1 MFNQENIAKAK
12 EEFQSK
18 RYAVIDNILE
28 PRYINALYKAVP
40 EMPYGVGGCIGNSH
54 RKYPAGFREN
64 SEKFQSVLDGH
75 IEEGRGEF
83 SYFHYAY
90 WLLED
95 YHKVHNDP
103 AVTEFNRV
111 VTEDYSLIKPAYTFH
126 DLVSDVTGF
135 SNMFTNQPTYSYYD
149 HTAWLN
155 AHHDPR
161 RWCAYIFYFNDTW
174 LTQWGGQL
182 CILNQDERTIK
193 DSIEP
198 FGNRLVIMDVSEL
211 TGTRINKHFISPVS
225 ITADHPRYSL
235 AGWFYQKETD
245 GPSPVRSKDAS

>member
-1 MFNQENIAKAK
+1 MFNRENIAQAQADFA
-12 EEFQSK
+12 EK
-18 RYAVIDNILE
+18 RYCVIDNVLE
-28 PRYINALYKAVP
+28 LEYIQALYKAVP
-40 EMPYGVGGCIGNSH
+40 NLEYGVWGCVRNDH
-54 RKYPAGFREN
+54 NKYPAGFQN
-64 SEKFQSVLDGH
+64 SEKFPGVLQGH
-75 IEEGRGEF
+75 IEEGRGNF

-95 YHKVHNDP
+95 YHKVHDNP
-103 AVTEFNRV
+103 RVTEFNRV
-111 VTEDYSLIKPAYTFH
+111 VTEDYSILKPDYTFH
-126 DLVSDVTGF
+126 DLVSEVTGF
-135 SNMFTNQPTYSYYD
+135 TNMHTNQPTYSYYD

-182 CILNQDERTIK
+182 CILDKDEITIK

-198 FGNRLVIMDVSEL
+198 FGNRLAIMDVSEL
-211 TGTRINKHFISPVS
+211 SGSRINKHFISPVS

-235 AGWFYQKETD
+235 AGWFYQKD
-245 GPSPVRSKDAS
+245 GDGASPVKSQ

>member
-1 MFNQENIAKAK
+1 MFNRENIAQAQADFA
-12 EEFQSK
+12 EK
-18 RYAVIDNILE
+18 RYCVIDNVLE
-28 PRYINALYKAVP
+28 PQYIKALYEAVP
-40 EMPYGVGGCIGNSH
+40 KLEYGVWTCTHNAH
-54 RKYPAGFREN
+54 KKYRHGFQDSIEFQPA
-64 SEKFQSVLDGH
+64 LDDH
-75 IEEGRGEF
+75 IERSRGQF
-83 SYFHYAY
+83 SYWHYAY

-95 YHKVHNDP
+95 YHKVHNNP
-103 AVTEFNRV
+103 RVTEFNRV
-111 VTEDYSLIKPAYTFH
+111 VTEDYSILEPDYTFH
-126 DLVSDVTGF
+126 DLVSEVTGF
-135 SNMFTNQPTYSYYD
+135 TNMYTDQPTYSYYD

-182 CILNQDERTIK
+182 CILDKDEITIK

-198 FGNRLVIMDVSEL
+198 FGNRLAIMDVSEL
-211 TGTRINKHFISPVS
+211 SGERINKHFISPVS

-245 GPSPVRSKDAS
+245 GASPIKG

>member
-1 MFNQENIAKAK
+1 MFNREGVAKAQVDFA
-12 EEFQSK
+12 EK
-18 RYAVIDNILE
+18 RYCHIDNILE
-28 PRYINALYKAVP
+28 ERYIKALYKAVP
-40 EMPYGVGGCIGNSH
+40 EMPYGVWGCVRNSH
-54 RKYPAGFREN
+54 NKYPAGFREN
-64 SEKFQSVLDGH
+64 SEKFDGVLQGH
-75 IEEGRGEF
+75 IEEGRGNF

-95 YHKVHNDP
+95 YHKVHTDP
-103 AVTEFNRV
+103 RVTEFNRV
-111 VTEDYSLIKPAYTFH
+111 VTEDYSILKPEYTFH
-126 DLVSDVTGF
+126 DLVSEVTGF
-135 SNMFTNQPTYSYYD
+135 TNMFTNQPTYSYYD

-155 AHHDPR
+155 AHHDPQ
-161 RWCAYIFYFNDTW
+161 RWCAYIFYFNETW

-182 CILNQDERTIK
+182 CILDKDEISIK

-198 FGNRLVIMDVSEL
+198 FGNRLTIMDVSEL

-245 GPSPVRSKDAS
+245 GASPLKG